1 MPTGIGNPYN
11 GGQSPLEYYAI
22 NGNVSVN
29 GGLGRPVLL
38 NQTTLYYG
46 QSFKNP
52 QITGNANDKY
62 QTTHTNALADATTP
76 LRGKGTNQAYDA
88 TNSFNGFA
96 VRSNYAGGDDFD
108 IIGGGL
114 APGGN
119 SLVGNGLGRNSSILI
134 NAGSW
139 GYGPSAVAGSNY
151 AAPTMTANIGQVTI

>member
-38 NQTTLYYG
+38 NQTKLYYG
-46 QSFKNP
+46 QSFKNSNEY
-52 QITGNANDKY
+52 QI
-62 QTTHTNALADATTP
+62 THTNALADATTP

-139 GYGPSAVAGSNY
+139 GYGPSPVAGSNY
-151 AAPTMTANIGQVTI
+151 VAPNTAGNIGQVTI